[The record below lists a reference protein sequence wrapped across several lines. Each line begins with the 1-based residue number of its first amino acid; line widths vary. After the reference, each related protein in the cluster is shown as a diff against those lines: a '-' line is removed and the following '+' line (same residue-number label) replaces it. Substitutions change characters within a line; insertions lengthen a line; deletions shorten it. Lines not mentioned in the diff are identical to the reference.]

1 MTRGELAAVM
11 AAGLTRAADRL
22 LYEATTPWELDAAM
36 TDFGFATGICAAQD
50 DLGLDVARTRCGPHA
65 TPVLPRMI
73 SEGRLGRCVGVGWY
87 RYPGGG
93 GAVEDP
99 LVEDLLREEAWFG
112 GIQRVQMTDGE
123 MVIHLIAGALGAV
136 LSAKS
141 AGVHADQVDEA
152 SIAALGFP
160 ADKGG
165 LLSHA
170 RRLEEGRLQAAMVR
184 LGGDVD
190 LVHL

>member
-1 MTRGELAAVM
+1 MTETELAATM
-11 AAGLTRAADRL
+11 AAGLARAADRM

-50 DLGLDVARTRCGPHA
+50 DLGLTVARTRCGPHA

-93 GAVEDP
+93 GAVDDP

-112 GIQRVQMTDGE
+112 GIERVEMTGGD

-136 LSAKS
+136 LSGKS
-141 AGVHADQVDEA
+141 AELPADQVDEV

-165 LLSHA
+165 LLSFA
-170 RRLEEGRLQAAMVR
+170 QCLDESRLQAAMAR
-184 LGGDVD
+184 LDGDVD
-190 LVHL
+190 LAHL